1 MTQEIQDKYIKKL
14 NTTYAWMLSVIFFAS
29 TDALF
34 RIMEFSRSSSP
45 YYAFVGIFL
54 VGGGMISIV
63 SDKEF
68 APLITADVKRKLIFF
83 ARLFIV
89 PPLAVL
95 AYEFGLAAKGTL
107 SENEYNGIVPNLVYI
122 GLCLVSAPSVKR
134 IVNKAKAGMRLP
146 DILPEEIQ
154 QARKSLLFSYLT
166 APAGITLWY
175 ALCAFIVLERFDSP
189 KTWIALG
196 VMLVMMVLVLLV
208 AVRIDNR
215 QLSES
220 LMKIKMQRQS
230 KRLNRISAVSSAVL
244 CIVGLVCL
252 VLAYCVVKTGYAD
265 KRIITAAVV
274 LYLLSM
280 IWAAVT
286 GRRAVK
292 ELDSIEF

>member
-1 MTQEIQDKYIKKL
+1 MTQELQDKYVKKL
-14 NTTYAWMLSVIFFAS
+14 NTTYTWMLSVIFFAS

-45 YYAFVGIFL
+45 YYAFVGVFL

-68 APLITADVKRKLIFF
+68 APLVTTDVKRKLIFF
-83 ARLFIV
+83 ARLFII

-95 AYEFGLAAKGTL
+95 AYEFGLASKNIL

-122 GLCLVSAPSVKR
+122 GLCLVSAPSVKG
-134 IVNKAKAGMRLP
+134 IINKAKAGMRRP
-146 DILPEEIQ
+146 NILPEEIQ

-166 APAGITLWY
+166 APAVIAMWY
-175 ALCAFIVLERFDSP
+175 ALCIFFVLERFDSP
-189 KTWIALG
+189 KTGIALG
-196 VMLVMMVLVLLV
+196 VILAIMVLVLVV
-208 AVRIDNR
+208 AALIDNR

-220 LMKIKMQRQS
+220 LMKIRMQRQS
-230 KRLNRISAVSSAVL
+230 KRLNRISTVSNAVL
-244 CIVGLVCL
+244 CIVALICL
-252 VLAYCVVKTGYAD
+252 VLAYCAVKTGYAD
-265 KRIITAAVV
+265 KRSITAAVV
-274 LYLLSM
+274 LYLLSL

-292 ELDSIEF
+292 ELDSLEF

>member
-1 MTQEIQDKYIKKL
+1 MTQEIQDKYVKKL
-14 NTTYAWMLSVIFFAS
+14 NTTYTWMLSVIFFAS

-34 RIMEFSRSSSP
+34 RIMEFRSTSSP

-68 APLITADVKRKLIFF
+68 APLITTDAKRKLIFF

-95 AYEFGLAAKGTL
+95 AYEFGLAAKNML
-107 SENEYNGIVPNLVYI
+107 AENEYNGIVPNLVYI

-134 IVNKAKAGMRLP
+134 VVNKAKAGMRLP

-154 QARKSLLFSYLT
+154 QARKSLIFSCFT

-189 KTWIALG
+189 KTWVALG
-196 VMLVMMVLVLLV
+196 VMLAIMVLVLLV
-208 AVRIDNR
+208 AVLIDNR

-220 LMKIKMQRQS
+220 LMKIKIQRQS
-230 KRLNRISAVSSAVL
+230 KSLNRISAVSNAVL
-244 CIVGLVCL
+244 CIVGLICL
-252 VLAYCVVKTGYAD
+252 VLTYCVVKTGYAD

-274 LYLLSM
+274 LYLLSL

-286 GRRAVK
+286 GHRAVK
-292 ELDSIEF
+292 ELDSLEF

>member
-34 RIMEFSRSSSP
+34 RIMDFSRSSSP
-45 YYAFVGIFL
+45 YYAFVGVFL

-68 APLITADVKRKLIFF
+68 APLVTTDVKRKLIFF
-83 ARLFIV
+83 ARLFII

-95 AYEFGLAAKGTL
+95 AYEFGLASKNIL

-122 GLCLVSAPSVKR
+122 GLCLVSAPSVKG
-134 IVNKAKAGMRLP
+134 IINKAKAGMGTP

-154 QARKSLLFSYLT
+154 QARKSLLFSYLI
-166 APAGITLWY
+166 APAAITMWY
-175 ALCAFIVLERFDSP
+175 ALCIFFVLERFDSP
-189 KTWIALG
+189 KTGIALG
-196 VMLVMMVLVLLV
+196 VILAIMVLVLVV
-208 AVRIDNR
+208 AALIDNR

-220 LMKIKMQRQS
+220 LMKIRMQRQS
-230 KRLNRISAVSSAVL
+230 KRLNRISTVSNAVL
-244 CIVGLVCL
+244 CIVALICL
-252 VLAYCVVKTGYAD
+252 VLAYCAVKTGYAD

-274 LYLLSM
+274 LYLLSL
-280 IWAAVT
+280 IWSAVT
-286 GRRAVK
+286 GHRAVK
-292 ELDSIEF
+292 ELDSLEF

>member
-134 IVNKAKAGMRLP
+134 IINKAKAGMRLP

-154 QARKSLLFSYLT
+154 QARKSLIFSCFT
-166 APAGITLWY
+166 APVGITMWY
-175 ALCAFIVLERFDSP
+175 ALCIFFVLERFDSS
-189 KTWIALG
+189 KTWIAL
-196 VMLVMMVLVLLV
+196 VVILAIMVLVLLV
-208 AVRIDNR
+208 GIRIDNR

-230 KRLNRISAVSSAVL
+230 KRLNRISAVSNAVL
-244 CIVGLVCL
+244 CIVGLICL